1 MNVTNCVSLLRSADG
16 EGGPG
21 AGGGGRRLSHDGTRL
36 HGHGRTGNLS

>member
-1 MNVTNCVSLLRSADG
+1 MLLTVSHSLLRSADG

-36 HGHGRTGNLS
+36 HGHGRTGNLP